1 MKMQTMLSLRWRAVL
16 AAAVLVAGAAA
27 LFAPPHQTA
36 QAQDNP
42 LTIFAIGF
50 VDVAGGDDPN
60 CPGCDGEFGEEDED
74 FATNNPLPELEFI
87 VKDQGGT
94 EIASGFTEP
103 LANLQRAQIEVPE
116 LLDGEEYT
124 LELVSPPN
132 GWQLCPNES
141 ASRTLTID
149 DFQLGSTREDFH
161 FWMGCQAQATP
172 TTPGEEPTVTP
183 PSGATPKATSK
194 PGDDDDDDDDE
205 HRATT
210 ERLGSIK
217 GLVFTDQNQDGSL
230 GPSEP
235 GMSGVGVHL
244 RGGGLDLYQVS
255 SSTGQFSFDGL
266 GAGEYDVFVQ
276 TGPEWKITT
285 PALYKVKVNGD
296 TVMGIDFG
304 LVRTGAEPAKAH
316 RGMRLPPTGVA
327 DLPTSGLLGAIA
339 AVLGAVAVVGYT
351 FERRRAR
358 P

>member
-1 MKMQTMLSLRWRAVL
+1 MQTMLSLRWRAVL

-27 LFAPPHQTA
+27 LFAPTHSTVRA
-36 QAQDNP
+36 QENP

-50 VDVAGGDDPN
+50 VDVAGGSDAN
-60 CPGCDGEFGEEDED
+60 CPGCDGEFGADDEA
-74 FATNNPLPELEFI
+74 FATDNPLPELEFI

-94 EIASGFTEP
+94 EIASGFTEA

-116 LLDGEEYT
+116 LLEGEEYT
-124 LELVSPPN
+124 LELVQAPD

-161 FWMGCQAQATP
+161 FWKGCQAQATETP
-172 TTPGEEPTVTP
+172 TGEEPTVTP
-183 PSGATPKATSK
+183 PSGATPKPTAK
-194 PGDDDDDDDDE
+194 PGGEDKDDDDDE

-217 GLVFTDQNQDGSL
+217 GLVFGDQNQDGSL

-255 SSTGQFSFDGL
+255 SGTGQFSFDGL

-304 LVRTGAEPAKAH
+304 LVRTGAAPSEAH
-316 RGMRLPPTGVA
+316 RVRRLPPTGVA

-339 AVLGAVAVVGYT
+339 AVLGAVAVVGYS

-358 P
+358 QH